1 MPKIPGSPVSA
12 SEPVSSKEL
21 MTPSQENS
29 QPTDKR
35 RASPGRERWK
45 SVDHLLTAGAGAGV
59 GARVAA
65 DAGEEE
71 EPRPDPPGQ
80 PGLLGRFAKWIVGRS

>member
-1 MPKIPGSPVSA
+1 MPTFPGSPVSA

-21 MTPSQENS
+21 MTPSEENS
-29 QPTDKR
+29 QPTDR
-35 RASPGRERWK
+35 TSPGRERGK